1 MRKLKGFTLIEVLTV
16 LIIVSILA
24 AVALVTYGKQIE
36 KSRASEAYTNL
47 QQLRK
52 IVILYRQRYGGDS
65 ANCTSPTICATVNAA
80 LTDVALA
87 PAGSG
92 MTPSHSCSNSNY
104 YFQYFCGDCGNCRAF
119 RCTSDGKAPNSAVGY
134 QLVMNVDTGAV
145 TCYDPANAPCP

>member
-52 IVILYRQRYGGDS
+52 IVLLYRQRYGGNP
-65 ANCTSPTICATVNAA
+65 ATGTSPAICDTSNAA
-80 LTDVALA
+80 LADVPLA
-87 PAGSG
+87 PCASGS
-92 MTPSHSCSNSNY
+92 PFYDCSNNAY
-104 YFQYFCGDCGNCRAF
+104 YFQYMCGTYGNCRAY
-119 RCTSDGKAPNSAVGY
+119 RCISGGKVPNSTVAY
-134 QLVMNVDTGAV
+134 QLVMNVDTGKV
-145 TCYDPANAPCP
+145 TCADPVGAPCP